1 MFYNSIKLLY
11 GKCGFLIGG
20 FFVNEKEVY
29 RQRIIEMVKKT
40 ENNDMLRFVYIVVSE
55 LKGIVED
62 EQNKN

>member
-11 GKCGFLIGG
+11 GTCGFLIGG